1 MVIKTEL
8 CVFTEYRIYPGRGER
23 FIAKDGKVSFF
34 IGSKAKSLFHQRL
47 KPVKL
52 RWTQAWRR
60 MNKKGKTDDSAK
72 KKTRKAKKFQ
82 KAVVGMSVEELQKK
96 KAMKTEIRQQAAA
109 AEAAKAAKAK
119 AAAKN
124 KASAKGKAAAVPKN
138 KGKEQAKM
146 PKGGA
151 GGGGGGAKKDFK
163 ARK

>member
-8 CVFTEYRIYPGRGER
+8 CAFTEYRVYPGRGER
-23 FIAKDGKVSFF
+23 FIARDGKVHFF

-47 KPVKL
+47 KAVKL

-72 KKTRKAKKFQ
+72 KKTRKAAKFQ
-82 KAVVGMSVEELQKK
+82 KAIVGMSVDELQKK
-96 KAMKTEIRQQAAA
+96 KAMKTQIREQAKEQAAK
-109 AEAAKAAKAK
+109 EAKARAAKAK
-119 AAAKN
+119 AKPAAKSAGP
-124 KASAKGKAAAVPKN
+124 KAKGAAAPKV
-138 KGKEQAKM
+138 

-151 GGGGGGAKKDFK
+151 GGGGGAKKDFK

>member
-82 KAVVGMSVEELQKK
+82 KAVVGMSVEDLQKK

-119 AAAKN
+119 AAAKT
-124 KASAKGKAAAVPKN
+124 KAKSKAAAAVPKN
-138 KGKEQAKM
+138 KGKDVPKA

-151 GGGGGGAKKDFK
+151 AGGGGKKDFK

>member
-1 MVIKTEL
+1 MVLKTDL
-8 CVFTEYRIYPGRGER
+8 CAYSEYRIYPGRGSR
-23 FIAKDGKVSFF
+23 FVARDGKVSFLLN
-34 IGSKAKSLFHQRL
+34 AKVTSLFHQRI
-47 KPVKL
+47 KAVKL

-82 KAVVGMSVEELQKK
+82 KAVVGMSVEDLQKK

-124 KASAKGKAAAVPKN
+124 KAAAKGKAAAQPKN
-138 KGKEQAKM
+138 KGKDAPKA

-151 GGGGGGAKKDFK
+151 VGGGKKDFK

>member
-1 MVIKTEL
+1 MVLKTDL
-8 CVFTEYRIYPGRGER
+8 CAYSEYRIYPGRGSR
-23 FIAKDGKVSFF
+23 FVARDGKVSFLLN
-34 IGSKAKSLFHQRL
+34 AKVTSLFHQRI
-47 KPVKL
+47 KAVKL

-119 AAAKN
+119 AAAKT
-124 KASAKGKAAAVPKN
+124 KAKSKAAAAVPKN
-138 KGKEQAKM
+138 KGKDVPKA

-151 GGGGGGAKKDFK
+151 AGGGGKKDFK